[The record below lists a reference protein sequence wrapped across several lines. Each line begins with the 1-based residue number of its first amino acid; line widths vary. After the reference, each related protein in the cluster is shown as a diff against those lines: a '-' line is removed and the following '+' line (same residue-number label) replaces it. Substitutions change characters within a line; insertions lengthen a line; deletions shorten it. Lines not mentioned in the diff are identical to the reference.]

1 MKTVILL
8 IFMII
13 SARAAS
19 NCSSSWTEYKTVR
32 EVSLRYSSE
41 NENEFKVNRT
51 TRFRCSNDSII
62 QFKTHWTTREEFDEN
77 VQNFEIIGTDIQT
90 SCLGENCENIMLQ
103 VSVDFQ
109 TRLWR
114 FCCLC
119 ILPAWTEWSSSI
131 SGNYFFAVK
140 NCDKLY
146 WTNWIE
152 TTSCSTSTVIIRRR
166 TCMDCDGDALEQKYC
181 DATGHAVDENDCN
194 HYWGNWTEWPCV
206 TTGCNTVGERVR
218 TRQCLYD
225 EGREVTDVRLCSN
238 GNESAIMK
246 KKCTNRTIPA
256 ECLSQTSSVTNNAE
270 INKGF
275 YFGIGVAVALIVI
288 LCILL
293 VIMRY
298 RRLKST
304 QFLPTNTANP
314 NQSSYELANATVKV
328 SEQSDNVSRAF
339 DFSQQNPA
347 VAHRFAN
354 STTTTATINDRSFRD
369 LKSTK
374 QNKLEDD
381 SVEEPV
387 AYDYAQTNRSNA
399 KTFDQAP
406 DRDMYVT
413 KTRDVSNAY
422 AIATRADPNLYEI
435 EDLSQDAASNLP
447 TALSVE
453 DKPKQNNTYSSLQS
467 SSGVVESTY
476 SKLER

>member
-19 NCSSSWTEYKTVR
+19 NCSSSWTEYKTVQ

-41 NENEFKVNRT
+41 NENEFKINRT

-62 QFKTHWTTREEFDEN
+62 HFKTHWNIREEFDEN
-77 VQNFEIIGTDIQT
+77 VQNFEIISTDIQT
-90 SCLGENCENIMLQ
+90 SCLGKNCENIMLQ

-109 TRLWR
+109 TRLWP
-114 FCCLC
+114 FCCFC
-119 ILPAWTEWSSSI
+119 IRPSWSEWSSSI
-131 SGNYFFAVK
+131 SGNYFFMVK

-146 WTNWIE
+146 YTSWIE
-152 TTSCSTSTVIIRRR
+152 TSCSTSTVTIRR

-181 DATGHAVDENDCN
+181 DATGHAVDKNDCN

-206 TTGCNTVGERVR
+206 TTGYNTVGERVR

-225 EGREVTDVRLCSN
+225 NGDESTDVRLCTN

-246 KKCTNRTIPA
+246 EKCTNTTIPA

-293 VIMRY
+293 VFMRY

-304 QFLPTNTANP
+304 QFLPNNTANP
-314 NQSSYELANATVKV
+314 NQSSYELTNATVKT
-328 SEQSDNVSRAF
+328 SEQSDNVSRPF
-339 DFSQQNPA
+339 EFRQQNLT

-354 STTTTATINDRSFRD
+354 STTTTASVNERSFRD

-374 QNKLEDD
+374 QNKLEDE

-399 KTFDQAP
+399 KTFEQAP
-406 DRDMYVT
+406 DRDVHVT
-413 KTRDVSNAY
+413 ETPEVSNAY
-422 AIATRADPNLYEI
+422 AIATRTDPNLYEI
-435 EDLSQDAASNLP
+435 EDLSQHAASNLP

-453 DKPKQNNTYSSLQS
+453 NEPEQNNTYSSLQS
-467 SSGVVESTY
+467 SSGVVESPY